1 MAIARRARMR
11 NVEAVIE
18 FVLRERPNGFRN
30 KHVAE
35 ALGIS
40 PARACQLLARR
51 IRSGEL
57 SRIDG
62 PRTRYIRGYDPRVA
76 KEGFARGAPFTSF
89 WRTLT
94 TDYPKLAYVSL
105 RGLGLTELRTR
116 QQIRTALRG
125 MIDRPWHLV
134 VDFDAVHSVAD
145 AAAHELFLSIPGYWG
160 MQVEAINADPQ
171 VGQAIQY
178 VVRVG
183 R

>member
-18 FVLRERPNGFRN
+18 FLLRERPNGFRN

-134 VDFDAVHSVAD
+134 VDFDGVHSVSD

-160 MQVEAINADPQ
+160 MQVEAINADPR